1 MSRILILIQ
10 GHEVPGSRY
19 RILQYV
25 PFLESRGMECTVMK
39 FPGSLAEH
47 GRLLSILPNFET
59 VFVQK
64 KRIHGLFL
72 KLFRKRARRIVYDFD
87 DAVMYNDSFSATS
100 HSTTRRK
107 RFADMVRRSDHVI
120 AGNSFLVERALEYHD
135 RVSLVPTS
143 LDISG
148 GIPVRGCKPDPGKV
162 TIGWI
167 GSRATIRY
175 LEAFRDVLE
184 DVGRRYPSRAELKI
198 ICDTFFDCV
207 HIPVNKVVWSKD
219 TEYDEIRDIDIGIMP
234 LSDDPWSRGKCGFK
248 LLQYFAAGVPAVCSP
263 VGVNRDLVQPGVT
276 GFWAQTA
283 AEWVEHLSRLIDEPD
298 LRKEMGLAGRAL
310 LERGYTVEV
319 NGPRLHSILKG

>member
-10 GHEVPGSRY
+10 GSEVPGSRY

-39 FPGSLAEH
+39 FPGSIAEY
-47 GRLLSILPNFET
+47 GRLLSILPDYET

-64 KRIHGLFL
+64 KRIHGPFL
-72 KLFRKRARRIVYDFD
+72 KLFQKRARRIVYDFD
-87 DAVMYNDSFSATS
+87 DAVMYNDSFSAS
-100 HSTTRRK
+100 PYSRTRQK

-120 AGNSFLVERALEYHD
+120 AGNSFLMEQALAYHD
-135 RVSLVPTS
+135 RVSLIPTS
-143 LDISG
+143 LDIK
-148 GIPVRGCKPDPGKV
+148 GIQVRNCEPDPAKV

-175 LEAFRDVLE
+175 LGALRDMLE
-184 DVGRRYPSRAELKI
+184 DVGRRYPSKVELKI

-207 HIPVNKVVWSKD
+207 HIPVNKVAWSKD
-219 TEYDEIRDIDIGIMP
+219 TEYDEIRGIDIGIMP
-234 LSDDPWSRGKCGFK
+234 LLDDPWSMGKCGFK

-276 GFWAQTA
+276 GFWAKTA
-283 AEWVEHLSRLIDEPD
+283 QEWVDQLSRLIDEPG
-298 LRKEMGLAGRAL
+298 LRREMGLAGRAL

-319 NGPRLHSILKG
+319 NGPRLYSILKG